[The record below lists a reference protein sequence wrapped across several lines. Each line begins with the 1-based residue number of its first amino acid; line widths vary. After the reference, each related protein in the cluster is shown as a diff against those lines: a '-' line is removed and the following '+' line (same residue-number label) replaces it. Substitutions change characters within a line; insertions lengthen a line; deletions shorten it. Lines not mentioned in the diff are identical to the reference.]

1 MRVHHHRSHGKYGS
15 RGRSEL
21 MPKPLSIWE
30 ERLGGTRSGNQRLW
44 ARTEHIGSKTRA
56 QKVRRRMAVTFIHES
71 AKQCQES
78 SCLTR
83 MDRPHVIFDELCS
96 AVFGEVSSG
105 EDTMTR
111 IRTLSL
117 SLLLAVVAAG
127 FATAAPNKPKSVI
140 HVITIQWKAD
150 ATPEQIQ
157 QAIRAAENINYPGIK
172 NVWTK
177 PIKMQLPKGYKHIIV
192 MEFESE
198 EALKKYADSPAQKQ
212 WYDVYMPIREE
223 SSTHDITN

>member
-1 MRVHHHRSHGKYGS
+1 
-15 RGRSEL
+15 
-21 MPKPLSIWE
+21 
-30 ERLGGTRSGNQRLW
+30 
-44 ARTEHIGSKTRA
+44 
-56 QKVRRRMAVTFIHES
+56 
-71 AKQCQES
+71 
-78 SCLTR
+78 
-83 MDRPHVIFDELCS
+83 
-96 AVFGEVSSG
+96 
-105 EDTMTR
+105 MTR

-177 PIKMQLPKGYKHIIV
+177 PIKMQLPEGYKHIIV

-198 EALKKYADSPAQKQ
+198 EALKKYATVLPRSSGTTFICPSAKRAAPTTL
-212 WYDVYMPIREE
+212 PIERG
-223 SSTHDITN
+223 